1 MKIRDLDRHLRESS
15 SDPLHHSIRYT
26 MPHSVVIPEM
36 DEYYEYYRFATAL
49 AGYPNTEN
57 SHANVMDLRNN
68 PVAVAYTP
76 QEMEMIKDTAR
87 RLGFATKDVAGSTVQ
102 EAPGGNTVS
111 PVMRFNAFD
120 SLGESMRDIIMDHY
134 QSLAEART
142 TSLLHPDVKNTMNS
156 TTIIPELVSSD
167 AYKQYRY
174 TLALAAA
181 KAVAA
186 GEIDFNALSAW
197 NESMTAVAYT
207 PAEDEIIEL
216 ANQLMDVKGV
226 KLSDHPSREPDD
238 TNTVSPVM
246 RFNAFDS
253 LSLSESMRSAIDR
266 LNADDT
272 EVPPA

>member
-1 MKIRDLDRHLRESS
+1 MKIRDIDSHLKESS
-15 SDPLHHSIRYT
+15 SDPLQDGIKYT

-49 AGYPNTEN
+49 AGYSDSDN
-57 SHANVMDLRNN
+57 SHAYVMDFRDN
-68 PVAVAYTP
+68 PVAIAYTP
-76 QEMEMIKDTAR
+76 QEMEMIMDTAK
-87 RLGFATKDVAGSTVQ
+87 RLGFKPKDVAGPKVQ

-120 SLGESMRDIIMDHY
+120 SLSEGMRAIIDHY
-134 QSLAEART
+134 QDLAEART
-142 TSLLHPDVKNTMNS
+142 ISQLHPNVKNTMNS

-207 PAEDEIIEL
+207 PEEDEIIDM
-216 ANQLMDVKGV
+216 ANKLMDVKGI

-238 TNTVSPVM
+238 TNTASPVM

-253 LSLSESMRSAIDR
+253 LAEGMRSAIDKVSKE
-266 LNADDT
+266 DI
-272 EVPPA
+272 